1 MLADLEERFHENTA
15 RRNLSAFEELISI
28 GTLAAQFPDLT
39 QSQIAARLGVVQA
52 DVSLGIAC
60 LYHRKK
66 LEKEIDTVTAS
77 KRYFRSLLPKL
88 KRGDPLGPCP
98 CAPDLKP
105 DTQMWDVR
113 GIVMQ
118 TAVGQLDTA
127 IKINRARIDLIDLEA
142 MLVDL
147 ARVVMRYQI
156 KKK

>member
-98 CAPDLKP
+98 YAPDLKP
-105 DTQMWDVR
+105 DTQMWNVR
-113 GIVMQ
+113 GIVCKSLWVSWIPRSRL
-118 TAVGQLDTA
+118 TARGSISSIWRQCW
-127 IKINRARIDLIDLEA
+127 LIW
-142 MLVDL
+142 
-147 ARVVMRYQI
+147 RVS
-156 KKK
+156 